1 MIKERIASRR
11 GRSNVGDVVSRVTL
25 QKIVKFPVN
34 ILAVNVEIVGT
45 WRSVVVRNRINKA
58 RKEAIADI
66 EENLEENEM
75 AYGR

>member
-1 MIKERIASRR
+1 MLE
-11 GRSNVGDVVSRVTL
+11 SRVTWR
-25 QKIVKFPVN
+25 KIVKFPVN

-58 RKEAIADI
+58 RKEAIADV
-66 EENLEENEM
+66 EENLEENKM